1 MKADEYA
8 DLKKR
13 LAYLA
18 DQRNRDGKAPLT
30 CAERVSMLNNLYDS
44 SLFLLTQLVTAGI
57 VKGTG
62 ALVLLLERAR
72 LEIFD
77 LERTS
82 AVQTNTTVEL
92 HFTEPEMDA

>member
-1 MKADEYA
+1 VKDKDYN
-8 DLKKR
+8 DLKRR

-30 CAERVSMLNNLYDS
+30 CAERVAMLNALYDS

-62 ALVLLLERAR
+62 ALSALLERTR
-72 LEIFD
+72 LEICYLQED
-77 LERTS
+77 SKVTDH
-82 AVQTNTTVEL
+82 TIEL
-92 HFTEPEMDA
+92 HFTEPEMNA